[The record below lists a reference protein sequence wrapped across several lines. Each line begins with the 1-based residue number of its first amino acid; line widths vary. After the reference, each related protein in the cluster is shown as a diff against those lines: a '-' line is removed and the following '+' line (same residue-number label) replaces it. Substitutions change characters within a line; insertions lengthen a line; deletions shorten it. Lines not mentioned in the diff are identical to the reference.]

1 MSTVVTS
8 AAAAPAPGR
17 TAVELTMRGRLLVL
31 LASLALFAAWFSGDA
46 NARLAAALLL
56 APLLV
61 DFALVPRHLHRVQM
75 AVRPRR
81 TIAAATFREELE
93 LQCSGRALREVTV
106 HEPRTAPAGSRT
118 LVERLLRGRNVVHL
132 QARSNQ
138 RSRVDHRVLVLH
150 CEWPFGFFAAQA
162 LVQCATEL
170 VTEPG
175 RLRLPAPVLESL
187 CQPAVV
193 DRDSRLQT
201 GPDFHSLR
209 EHHPDED
216 ARAVHALR
224 SAALGML
231 VRREMRG
238 SLLAE
243 VGIVLDLRR
252 PPGRNPR
259 VGQRRFEWSLSAC
272 ASMLDVLCGQGTA
285 VRVVVVGAATAA
297 VPVQSEAQ
305 LTSFLTFLSE
315 AEPVPHLPL

>member
-1 MSTVVTS
+1 
-8 AAAAPAPGR
+8 
-17 TAVELTMRGRLLVL
+17 
-31 LASLALFAAWFSGDA
+31 
-46 NARLAAALLL
+46 
-56 APLLV
+56 
-61 DFALVPRHLHRVQM
+61 
-75 AVRPRR
+75 
-81 TIAAATFREELE
+81 
-93 LQCSGRALREVTV
+93 VTV
-106 HEPRTAPAGSRT
+106 HEPRTAMASAWT

-150 CEWPFGFFAAQA
+150 CEWPFGFFAAET
-162 LVQCATEL
+162 VVRCAAEL

-187 CQPAVV
+187 RQPAVA

-224 SAALGML
+224 SAALGLL

-238 SLLAE
+238 SMLAE

-259 VGQRRFEWSLSAC
+259 LGQRRFEWSLSAC
-272 ASMLDVLCGQGTA
+272 ASMLDLLCGQGTA
-285 VRVVVVGAATAA
+285 VRVVVLGAESRS
-297 VPVQSEAQ
+297 VLVQSAAEHTA
-305 LTSFLTFLSE
+305 LLTFLSE
-315 AEPVPHLPL
+315 AEPVPHVPLEEATLRELAACERSYWIAAGGHLEQGELQLPSGNALLVAEER